1 MCTAHLGK
9 AVKRHQTD
17 TKVVFNL
24 IFNETE
30 YSVIKKCHYI
40 ILPFFLTLD
49 GKWLDKDGNGR
60 PEELMWQISE
70 PNGGGLQKCTITDPL
85 RYEYRIVDAFCKGS
99 IAFACP
105 MCKWKQNPILLL
117 KGLCPNS
124 DIEYRYVLQI
134 GETHNDMLIFK
145 GFNNLYILYE
155 KYLNRWVISKTI
167 NTTDAKNI
175 IAKQEVKQATPIGLN
190 NWKVFDDDCPG
201 IVPLKM
207 TSVSC
212 LLKIGYWYKN
222 ILNIRKLV
230 FLNFSA
236 SVVNSL
242 VGECINIT
250 SRCDQVIDCRDFS
263 DENYCNRIGYQ
274 GLTYKK
280 KISPKLSK
288 TIKLKVDVN
297 ITVES
302 FSRINELDMMFTSRI
317 ALQLRRRD
325 IRLYFNDLQE
335 GWNLLGQSDVDLMWK
350 PTLILSNSVEMLYI
364 ADNPHVFVHILKR
377 SKGML
382 VGETYLHESI
392 RYPGSENDI
401 IMTARFETEFFC
413 IYQLNNYPFDSQ
425 TCHIDILSAYDIK
438 DDVELVPGA
447 FIDISSQESTPQF
460 SRQLTTMLSTNN
472 GTLLKGFIELDR
484 MPQFHIYCTYLPT
497 FCIITICIFTLYIEE
512 KYIETSIMV
521 SLTAMLV
528 LYTLFQGI
536 SEAIPS
542 TAYIKLIDIWLI
554 FSLVLPFQ
562 VFLIQSVLVLWPI
575 KKNIVHVIK
584 IGDSNK
590 SITSPY
596 EDKRRQKCKLVC
608 QIFVPVTCL
617 LFFIFYVIFVY
628 IKSGQNFSVELLG

>member
-1 MCTAHLGK
+1 M
-9 AVKRHQTD
+9 
-17 TKVVFNL
+17 
-24 IFNETE
+24 
-30 YSVIKKCHYI
+30 
-40 ILPFFLTLD
+40 
-49 GKWLDKDGNGR
+49 
-60 PEELMWQISE
+60 
-70 PNGGGLQKCTITDPL
+70 
-85 RYEYRIVDAFCKGS
+85 
-99 IAFACP
+99 
-105 MCKWKQNPILLL
+105 KQNPILLL

-317 ALQLRRRD
+317 ALQLRWRD